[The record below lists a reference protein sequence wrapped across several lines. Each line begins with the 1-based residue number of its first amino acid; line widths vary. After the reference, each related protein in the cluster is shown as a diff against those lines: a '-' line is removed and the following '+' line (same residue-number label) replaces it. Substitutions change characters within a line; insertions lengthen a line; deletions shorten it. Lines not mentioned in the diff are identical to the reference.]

1 MGFTCS
7 SLFGQDYVCGT
18 TSDEEESVGKL
29 IPSTQSS
36 CSGTVETGAYI
47 PSKDTLYINVI
58 FAMFAD
64 DDDDVDGW
72 SVGTFPSFVYD
83 FIDTS
88 ATVNSSHRYNLTNY
102 FRTFSTGNFIVIGKV
117 DTITVSKSMFHADF
131 TSTSYFT
138 NVQNA
143 NKLVFDSLNTRNDF
157 YVFDRWK
164 IRDSNINY
172 CHNKTSDGIMDPIGV
187 IWRSNRFNQDSK
199 IGGFARD
206 FLLSG
211 PSDLKGENGN
221 VTRNYTHGLS
231 VTPSGNIIDISL
243 DTYLN
248 IFVHEF
254 AHLLI
259 QGSHSHIQS
268 SSQHRGAHSFPSLL
282 SEFIV
287 RTTVPNPLEL
297 ELLDWVEPKYTI
309 TSNGTYELGDY
320 ETTSDYAKY
329 HDVESG
335 NLMYFFNSNR
345 QGIYD
350 QINHNDNDVGVFIMH
365 HRNSDL
371 KSGYVSG
378 TDANNWVNRM
388 VSSEGDYQWAQM
400 NPYFHDASHPFLTGI
415 FSRLKPDPVSGRS
428 HLTMLLRNDRCFATN
443 DVQWLGALGDT
454 SRSGVAPT
462 GVSTSCYY
470 INEPYAYADT
480 SVNFTGRG
488 LHSGFS
494 YENNRAYFSSITNP
508 MTKRY
513 QHYNSTSTAV
523 ALPISVHILP
533 TNLNGS
539 RSIKVRFSE
548 DPFNIDTDR
557 VWSGEI
563 FIPDTV
569 SVVVSNNATLTILP
583 DTRIFLGKNNARIT
597 TTGGGKIIAIGTQSK
612 PITFTTSYDTGS
624 WSHTN
629 EWGQVNLMSGGN
641 RFEWCVFEYGTK
653 HIEIS
658 SRDNEIRNTIFR
670 NGWRGMSSYSNQ
682 SGSGPTN
689 SEVLVDQVLMTGN
702 RTVGFV
708 GYYSDSKL
716 SNVTITHNGEAG
728 AWYESANGLS
738 FHKSRVDSNAVSS
751 STRSGVEANSG
762 SVVHLLRYHS
772 GSYLQGDNSI
782 RAQPQ
787 YQVLRANGSTLHM
800 GNYYTIGEPG
810 WSNIQGGSSYLIRNY
825 GSGTVTAH
833 ENYWGMSD
841 PTNSEFEGSVDF
853 DFYHSTA
860 VNVFGA
866 SSLPVESHYYK
877 DQFLKVLPSDDLN
890 VTDMDRQAEE
900 QRGLIRQRAAQL
912 RQQMDVSSPDPDDV
926 GTFLDLYTLM
936 WDPQWYEQDVDANRA
951 VLSQLYAQVIK
962 QNAMSSNEVRVIELQ
977 LRDWVSNS
985 PRLAE
990 SAALDLLETQQHF
1003 AVRLAATQVL
1013 MSISEQKGDLTVAR
1027 DYLRLVSELN
1037 RGAGQPEDVVT
1048 SYASMME
1055 GIFAT
1060 RPEQRFMKGS
1070 GLLEQSPSK
1079 TTENPKPE
1087 PVLTVFPNPFNPE
1100 TVVTIELQSEQRVRI
1115 EVYNTLGQR
1124 VQTLMDGQLTTG
1136 RHSVRMDGSG
1146 MASGVYLIRVHT
1158 SQHTMTH
1165 RVTLIK

>member
-1 MGFTCS
+1 MEVFNHLFNATIHEIGHYQLGFGHPHIQQGAFQYLGRHIFPSIMAEGDPLSPVMPNPFEREYLGWITPTALS
-7 SLFGQDYVCGT
+7 TGTDLAGSLEDYV
-18 TSDEEESVGKL
+18 
-29 IPSTQSS
+29 P
-36 CSGTVETGAYI
+36 TGEVY
-47 PSKDTLYINVI
+47 K
-58 FAMFAD
+58 
-64 DDDDVDGW
+64 W
-72 SVGTFPSFVYD
+72 S
-83 FIDTS
+83 
-88 ATVNSSHRYNLTNY
+88 R
-102 FRTFSTGNFIVIGKV
+102 
-117 DTITVSKSMFHADF
+117 
-131 TSTSYFT
+131 
-138 NVQNA
+138 
-143 NKLVFDSLNTRNDF
+143 
-157 YVFDRWK
+157 
-164 IRDSNINY
+164 
-172 CHNKTSDGIMDPIGV
+172 
-187 IWRSNRFNQDSK
+187 
-199 IGGFARD
+199 
-206 FLLSG
+206 
-211 PSDLKGENGN
+211 
-221 VTRNYTHGLS
+221 
-231 VTPSGNIIDISL
+231 
-243 DTYLN
+243 
-248 IFVHEF
+248 
-254 AHLLI
+254 
-259 QGSHSHIQS
+259 
-268 SSQHRGAHSFPSLL
+268 
-282 SEFIV
+282 
-287 RTTVPNPLEL
+287 
-297 ELLDWVEPKYTI
+297 
-309 TSNGTYELGDY
+309 TSNND
-320 ETTSDYAKY
+320 
-329 HDVESG
+329 
-335 NLMYFFNSNR
+335 LMYFFNSQRNN
-345 QGIYD
+345 QYDKITQNENDTGIFVMY
-350 QINHNDNDVGVFIMH
+350 
-365 HRNSDL
+365 HRYTSL
-371 KSGYVSG
+371 THYMGSSY
-378 TDANNWVNRM
+378 NNKLI
-388 VSSEGDYQWAQM
+388 SSEGDYDWEHV
-400 NPYFHDASHPFLTGI
+400 NPYYSQTAPNKTVFRRALPNRVKGS
-415 FSRLKPDPVSGRS
+415 S
-428 HLTMLLRNDRCFATN
+428 HLTMVKRMDPNCSPNTYWWVQSIAQMDNPTYYSAGYCNDHANVAYEPDLSFN
-443 DVQWLGALGDT
+443 YLGNGFI
-454 SRSGVAPT
+454 SS
-462 GVSTSCYY
+462 
-470 INEPYAYADT
+470 
-480 SVNFTGRG
+480 
-488 LHSGFS
+488 FS
-494 YENNRAYFSSITNP
+494 YEKNRAYFSAITNP
-508 MTKRY
+508 MAKQY
-513 QHYNSTSTAV
+513 QNHGATTAT
-523 ALPISVHILP
+523 ALPISMHVAP
-533 TNLNGS
+533 TNIDGS
-539 RSIKVRFSE
+539 IDVTFKFDD
-548 DPFNIDTDR
+548 DPFDIDTDR

-563 FIPDTV
+563 YIPDAQ

-583 DTRIFLGKNNARIT
+583 DTRIFLGKDNARIT